1 MDVFLESELGSDAER
16 RVHSDPA
23 NRAIALFV
31 IISIVFATSCT
42 NPKVHPINK
51 SLPQETLQEIEVG
64 DTVKITTYSGEQ
76 YTFKVDMITEEA
88 IEGEGYKVLLTD
100 IERIKE
106 VHFTGRKVAA
116 AVGIIA
122 LLVLLVWLGSN
133 SESQGDN
140 RHDQGAS
147 AK

>member
-1 MDVFLESELGSDAER
+1 MRSDVWRSDA
-16 RVHSDPA
+16 A
-23 NRAIALFV
+23 KRATALFV
-31 IISIVFATSCT
+31 IISIIFAGSCT
-42 NPKVHPINK
+42 NTKVHPLNK
-51 SLPQETLQEIEVG
+51 ALPQETLQEIEVG

-88 IEGEGYKVLLTD
+88 IEGEGYEVFFSE

-140 RHDQGAS
+140 RNDQGES